1 MTGNG
6 NSITFTQT
14 PLTQDLID
22 IRYIS
27 YATTISALTN
37 SSGNASVTV
46 TPQGNILF
54 TTNGNIVTTMSAN
67 RVAVTGELSASGNIT
82 TSGFFV
88 GAFAGSVSGNVVAPG
103 ANTQVI
109 YNSNNLLGASA
120 GFTFDSASNVLTVSG
135 NINSSGGISAS
146 GNIVAG
152 NVSATNLSGN
162 LTSGTQSNITGLG
175 TLNSLTVNGNIS
187 GSNISAQSISVAGN
201 VTTGNILPGA
211 NVTYNLGSPTQQW
224 KSLYISGNTI
234 YIGPTSISTDGNS
247 LFFGNNAI
255 VVGNT
260 PITGDIVTTGTVT
273 AGSFIGEAGNLSN
286 INGANVTGTVSAAN
300 IATTAYNVSGS
311 NVSGT
316 VANASIAGTVI
327 TNAQP
332 NITSVGTLTSLSLIH
347 I

>member
-1 MTGNG
+1 
-6 NSITFTQT
+6 
-14 PLTQDLID
+14 
-22 IRYIS
+22 
-27 YATTISALTN
+27 
-37 SSGNASVTV
+37 
-46 TPQGNILF
+46 
-54 TTNGNIVTTMSAN
+54 MSAN
-67 RVAVTGELSASGNIT
+67 KVGVTGQLSASGNIT

-88 GAFAGSVSGNVVAPG
+88 GAFAGSISGNVVAPG
-103 ANTQVI
+103 SNTQVI
-109 YNSNNLLGASA
+109 YNNSNLLGASA
-120 GFTFDSASNVLTVSG
+120 GFTFDSASNVLAVSG
-135 NINSSGGISAS
+135 NITASRISTS

-175 TLNSLTVNGNIS
+175 TLTALTVNGNIS
-187 GSNISAQSISVAGN
+187 GSNISAQSISATGTI
-201 VTTGNILPGA
+201 TTGNILPGA

-327 TNAQP
+327 TCLLY
-332 NITSVGTLTSLSLIH
+332 TSPSPRDRTRSRMPSSA
-347 I
+347 